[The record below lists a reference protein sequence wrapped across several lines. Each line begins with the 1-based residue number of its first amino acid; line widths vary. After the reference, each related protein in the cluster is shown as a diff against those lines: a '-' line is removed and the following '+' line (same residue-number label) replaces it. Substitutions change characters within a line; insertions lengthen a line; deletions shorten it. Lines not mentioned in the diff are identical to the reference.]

1 MFTARENV
9 VRGTL
14 LCRLTDPCPVQ
25 VDRDEGGRDGEVVD
39 ERVVVQ
45 HEPELVAG
53 GEELQMQHFIPRS
66 CCAHFQVVRTHP
78 YKKVDHE
85 ENVESEIDL
94 LGQVFAP
101 GNALFHAFA
110 VNRRGNFKKILV
122 ALEEPFSGSSPG
134 GVYEVND

>member
-53 GEELQMQHFIPRS
+53 GEELQMQHFMPRIQGFVKS
-66 CCAHFQVVRTHP
+66 SALTRM
-78 YKKVDHE
+78 KK
-85 ENVESEIDL
+85 
-94 LGQVFAP
+94 
-101 GNALFHAFA
+101 
-110 VNRRGNFKKILV
+110 
-122 ALEEPFSGSSPG
+122 
-134 GVYEVND
+134 